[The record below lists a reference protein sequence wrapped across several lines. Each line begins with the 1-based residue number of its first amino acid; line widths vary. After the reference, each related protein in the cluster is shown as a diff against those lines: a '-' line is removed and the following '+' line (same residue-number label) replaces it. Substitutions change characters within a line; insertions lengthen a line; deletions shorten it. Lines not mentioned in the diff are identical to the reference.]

1 MISLLD
7 EGSEEPARGK
17 QQHWYQKP
25 NLHRKEVAK
34 MRVVFIVLLL
44 AMPLPAIMPAPGSVV
59 PGSVAPGSAVP
70 GNAAHCIIALGDVAL
85 ARSPPL
91 RSWSSPASP
100 AVAAITS
107 CAAHTERR
115 KNYVQARQ

>member
-1 MISLLD
+1 ML
-7 EGSEEPARGK
+7 
-17 QQHWYQKP
+17 
-25 NLHRKEVAK
+25 
-34 MRVVFIVLLL
+34 VVFVVLLL
-44 AMPLPAIMPAPGSVV
+44 TMPLPAIMPAPGSVI
-59 PGSVAPGSAVP
+59 PGSAVP

-91 RSWSSPASP
+91 RSWSSQASP
-100 AVAAITS
+100 VAAAITS